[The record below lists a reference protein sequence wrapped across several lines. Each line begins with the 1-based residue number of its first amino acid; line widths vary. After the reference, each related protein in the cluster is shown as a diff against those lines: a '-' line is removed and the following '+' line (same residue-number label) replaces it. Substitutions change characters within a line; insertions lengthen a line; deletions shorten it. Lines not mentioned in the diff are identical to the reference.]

1 TAAAAGQQGEG
12 HCARQ
17 SGAERFLHFHF
28 LLPPNIDDDTVNGG
42 IGAWADRLKYFK
54 YIGWRGQFNFIL
66 VTIFIQIAFLIF
78 GIIIFENKNK
88 FCA

>member
-1 TAAAAGQQGEG
+1 GEG

-66 VTIFIQIAFLIF
+66 VTIFI
-78 GIIIFENKNK
+78 
-88 FCA
+88 